1 MSECTIIFKNKKLF
15 SKKRLNYMIKFVYL
29 FTNRENEGQLPLISQ
44 ENMVK
49 IINKYFNYGKA
60 IKIIKHAA
68 NRNKR
73 KSIKK

>member
-1 MSECTIIFKNKKLF
+1 
-15 SKKRLNYMIKFVYL
+15 MIKFVYL

-60 IKIIKHAA
+60 IKIIKHAT